1 MLPELPSPPTAAAL
15 AIALALLLVTG
26 LAWIRQRRAS
36 RAAQTQAHLLQVALR
51 EREHLYSSLLSNM
64 PGAAYRCTP
73 DDDWSVLFISDAMER
88 LSGWPAESY
97 YASPT
102 LLREFV
108 HEDDQPAVRA
118 QIQLAIEA
126 NQPFTVEYRAVH
138 RSGRTFWVWEQGTA
152 IRDDAGHVVSLDG
165 VIIDISERKAT
176 ELALQRAKT
185 EAEVAAAAKTTFLAN
200 MGHEVRTP
208 LNAILG
214 FSGIVMGR
222 PLDETQREHMKKVQ
236 EAAKALLQLVNE
248 ILDLAKLERG
258 TLTLHPEVFSVTA
271 LARAALMAQQGAAR
285 RKGLALQ
292 LEADP
297 ALPDMVRG
305 DPRRLRQVLDR
316 LLDNAVKFTEKGSV
330 CLQIAQDGG
339 QLLLA
344 VHDTGIG
351 IAPESQKQIFE
362 AFTQADAS
370 MSRRYGGTGLGVTMA
385 RQLVEHMG
393 GTVRLQSKLG
403 QGSSFTIRL
412 PLAAARPAA
421 AEPATAAPALLPAVR
436 MEPAR
441 IEMSAVHAPWSDSV
455 AQIIHA
461 LRSGEAP
468 DASLPELLEHLR
480 RQGQETLAA
489 QMEHALAD
497 FDLDRAAE
505 LLETMPARL

>member
-15 AIALALLLVTG
+15 AVALALLLVTG
-26 LAWIRQRRAS
+26 FAWIRQRRAS
-36 RAAQTQAHLLQVALR
+36 RAAQTQAHLLQQALR
-51 EREHLYSSLLSNM
+51 EREHLYSSLLSNI
-64 PGAAYRCTP
+64 PGAAYRCTA
-73 DDDWSVLFISDAMER
+73 DDDWTVIFISDAMER
-88 LSGWPAESY
+88 LSGWPADDY
-97 YASPT
+97 HASPT

-108 HEDDQPAVRA
+108 HEDDQPDVRA
-118 QIQLAIEA
+118 QIQLAIEE
-126 NQPFTVEYRAVH
+126 NRPFTVEYRAIH
-138 RSGRTFWVWEQGTA
+138 RSGREFWVWEQGTA
-152 IRDDAGHVVSLDG
+152 IRDDVGHVLWLDG

-176 ELALQRAKT
+176 ELALQRAKV

-222 PLDETQREHMKKVQ
+222 PLDATQREHMKKVQ
-236 EAAKALLQLVNE
+236 EAAKSLLQLINE
-248 ILDLAKLERG
+248 ILDMAKLERG
-258 TLTLHPEVFSVTA
+258 TLALHSEAFSLNA
-271 LARAALMAQQGAAR
+271 LAHASLLAQQSAAR

-297 ALPDMVRG
+297 ALADMVRG

-316 LLDNAVKFTEKGSV
+316 LLDNAVKFTTRGSV
-330 CLQIAQDGG
+330 CLQIAHDGT
-339 QLLLA
+339 QVLLA

-351 IAPESQKQIFE
+351 IAPESQQRIFE

-403 QGSSFTIRL
+403 QGSSFSVRL
-412 PLAAARPAA
+412 PLAAARPAVLCLD
-421 AEPATAAPALLPAVR
+421 TASPALPPAAHA
-436 MEPAR
+436 EHPR
-441 IEMSAVHAPWSDSV
+441 IELSDVHAPWRDSV

-461 LRSGEAP
+461 LRSGEAA
-468 DASLPELLEHLR
+468 DASLPELLKHLR

-489 QMEHALAD
+489 QMEHALAA